1 MNNTKKVNLSGRHF
15 INLEDFT
22 PEELSA
28 LIDYTFE
35 LKAKI
40 KNNEEMNIMKNKTMV
55 MYFSKPSLRTR
66 LSFEIGMKKL
76 GGDAFVLKQD
86 EIILGER
93 ESIED
98 SSNVISRYCD
108 LIMIRTFAHSDVEDF
123 AKYSKVPVINALTD
137 LSHPCQ
143 IMGDLFTIKEHFGKL
158 KGLTLSFIG
167 DGNNVC
173 NSLLIGCSMLGLN
186 IKVATPKG
194 YEPDSKIIELSK
206 NYAKENGCTVDII
219 NDVKKA
225 VESSNIVY
233 TDVWASMGKEKEKEK
248 RFNDFKGFTLTK
260 ELFSI
265 ADKNA
270 IALHCLPAHKGEE
283 INEDIFKINSEY
295 IYTEAENRMHAQMAI
310 MSSIIKE

>member
-1 MNNTKKVNLSGRHF
+1 MKKVNLSGRHF

-22 PEELSA
+22 SEELSA

-35 LKAKI
+35 LKSKVR
-40 KNNEEMNIMKNKTMV
+40 NREEIDIMKNRTMV

-86 EIILGER
+86 EIILGQR

-143 IMGDLFTIKEHFGKL
+143 VMADLFTMKEHFGKL
-158 KGLTLSFIG
+158 KGLTLTYIG

-173 NSLLIGCSMLGLN
+173 NSLLTGCTSLGVN
-186 IKVATPKG
+186 IKVGVPKG
-194 YEPDSKIIELSK
+194 YEPDAKTIEVAK
-206 NYAKENGCTVDII
+206 NIAKNTGCTVDIV
-219 NDVKKA
+219 NDVKEA
-225 VESSNIVY
+225 VSGADVVY
-233 TDVWASMGKEKEKEK
+233 TDVWASMGQEKEKEE
-248 RFNDFKGFTLTK
+248 RLNVFKGFTLTK
-260 ELFSI
+260 ELFDL
-265 ADKNA
+265 ANKGA

-283 INEDIFKINSEY
+283 ISEEVFNMNSQY
-295 IYTEAENRMHAQMAI
+295 IYEEAENRMHAQMAI
-310 MSSIIKE
+310 MSSIVKE

>member
-1 MNNTKKVNLSGRHF
+1 MKKVNLSGRDF

-22 PEELSA
+22 SEELSA

-35 LKAKI
+35 LKSKVR
-40 KNNEEMNIMKNKTMV
+40 NNEEIDIMKNKTMV

-86 EIILGER
+86 EIILGQR

-98 SSNVISRYCD
+98 SANVISRYCD

-143 IMGDLFTIKEHFGKL
+143 IMADLFTMKEHFGKL
-158 KGLTLSFIG
+158 KGLTLTYIG

-173 NSLLIGCSMLGLN
+173 NSLLTGCTSLGVN
-186 IKVATPKG
+186 IKVGVPKG
-194 YEPDSKIIELSK
+194 YEPDAKTIEVAK
-206 NYAKENGCTVDII
+206 NIAKNTGCTVDIV
-219 NDVKKA
+219 NDVKEA
-225 VESSNIVY
+225 VSGSDVVY
-233 TDVWASMGKEKEKEK
+233 TDVWASMGQEKEKEE
-248 RFNDFKGFTLTK
+248 RLNVFKGFTLTK
-260 ELFSI
+260 ELFDL
-265 ADKNA
+265 ANKGA

-283 INEDIFKINSEY
+283 ISEEVFNMNSQY
-295 IYTEAENRMHAQMAI
+295 IYEEAENRMHAQMAI
-310 MSSIIKE
+310 MSSIVKE

>member
-1 MNNTKKVNLSGRHF
+1 MKKVNLSGRDF

-22 PEELSA
+22 SEELSA

-35 LKAKI
+35 LKSKVR
-40 KNNEEMNIMKNKTMV
+40 NNEEIDIMKNKTMV

-86 EIILGER
+86 EIILGQR

-98 SSNVISRYCD
+98 SANVISRYCD

-143 IMGDLFTIKEHFGKL
+143 IMADLFTMKEHFGKL
-158 KGLTLSFIG
+158 KGLTLTYIG

-173 NSLLIGCSMLGLN
+173 NSLLTGCTSLGVN
-186 IKVATPKG
+186 IKVGVPKG
-194 YEPDSKIIELSK
+194 YEPDAKTIEVAK
-206 NYAKENGCTVDII
+206 NIAKNTGCTVDIV
-219 NDVKKA
+219 NDVKEA
-225 VESSNIVY
+225 VSGADVVY
-233 TDVWASMGKEKEKEK
+233 TDVWASMGQEKEKEE
-248 RFNDFKGFTLTK
+248 RLNVFKGFTLTK
-260 ELFSI
+260 ELFDL
-265 ADKNA
+265 ANKGA

-283 INEDIFKINSEY
+283 ISEEVFNMNSQY
-295 IYTEAENRMHAQMAI
+295 IYEEAENRMHAQMAI
-310 MSSIIKE
+310 MSSIVKE

>member
-1 MNNTKKVNLSGRHF
+1 MKKVNLSGRHF

-22 PEELSA
+22 SEELSA

-35 LKAKI
+35 LKSKVR
-40 KNNEEMNIMKNKTMV
+40 NREEIDIMKNRTMV

-86 EIILGER
+86 EIILGQR

-143 IMGDLFTIKEHFGKL
+143 IMADLFTMKEHFGKL
-158 KGLTLSFIG
+158 KGLTLTYIG

-173 NSLLIGCSMLGLN
+173 NSLLTGCTSLGVN
-186 IKVATPKG
+186 IKVGVPKG
-194 YEPDSKIIELSK
+194 YEPDAKTIEVAK
-206 NYAKENGCTVDII
+206 NIAKNTGCTVDIV
-219 NDVKKA
+219 NDVKEA
-225 VESSNIVY
+225 VSGADVVY
-233 TDVWASMGKEKEKEK
+233 TDVWASMGQEKEKEE
-248 RFNDFKGFTLTK
+248 RLNVFKGFTLTK
-260 ELFSI
+260 ELFDL
-265 ADKNA
+265 ANKGA

-283 INEDIFKINSEY
+283 ISEEVFNMNSKY
-295 IYTEAENRMHAQMAI
+295 IYEEAENRMHAQMAI
-310 MSSIIKE
+310 MSSIVKE

>member
-1 MNNTKKVNLSGRHF
+1 MKKVNLSGRHF

-22 PEELSA
+22 SEELSA

-35 LKAKI
+35 LKSKVR
-40 KNNEEMNIMKNKTMV
+40 NREEIDIMKNRTMV

-86 EIILGER
+86 EIILGQR

-143 IMGDLFTIKEHFGKL
+143 IMADLFTMKEHFGKL
-158 KGLTLSFIG
+158 KGLTLTYIG

-173 NSLLIGCSMLGLN
+173 NSLLTGCTSLGVN
-186 IKVATPKG
+186 IKVGVPKG
-194 YEPDSKIIELSK
+194 YEPDAKTIEVAK
-206 NYAKENGCTVDII
+206 NIAKNTGCSVDIV
-219 NDVKKA
+219 NDIKEA
-225 VESSNIVY
+225 VSGADVVY
-233 TDVWASMGKEKEKEK
+233 TDVWASMGQEKEKEA
-248 RFNDFKGFTLTK
+248 RLNVFKGFTLTK
-260 ELFSI
+260 ELFDL
-265 ADKNA
+265 ANKGA

-283 INEDIFKINSEY
+283 ISEEVFNMNSQY
-295 IYTEAENRMHAQMAI
+295 IYEEAENRMHAQMAI
-310 MSSIIKE
+310 MSSIVKE

>member
-1 MNNTKKVNLSGRHF
+1 MKKVNLSGRDF

-22 PEELSA
+22 SEELSA

-35 LKAKI
+35 LKSKVR
-40 KNNEEMNIMKNKTMV
+40 NNEEIDIMKNKTMV

-86 EIILGER
+86 EIILGQR

-98 SSNVISRYCD
+98 SANVISRYCD

-143 IMGDLFTIKEHFGKL
+143 IMADLFTMKEHFGKL
-158 KGLTLSFIG
+158 KGLTLTYIG

-173 NSLLIGCSMLGLN
+173 NSLLTGCTSLGVN
-186 IKVATPKG
+186 IKVGVPKG
-194 YEPDSKIIELSK
+194 YEPDAKTIEAAK
-206 NYAKENGCTVDII
+206 NIAKNTGCSVDIV
-219 NDVKKA
+219 NDVKEA
-225 VESSNIVY
+225 VSGSDVVY
-233 TDVWASMGKEKEKEK
+233 TDVWASMGQEKEKEE
-248 RFNDFKGFTLTK
+248 RLNVFKGFTFTK
-260 ELFSI
+260 ELF
-265 ADKNA
+265 ALANKGA

-283 INEDIFKINSEY
+283 ISEEVFNMNSQY
-295 IYTEAENRMHAQMAI
+295 IYEEAENRMHAQMAI
-310 MSSIIKE
+310 MSSIVKE

>member
-1 MNNTKKVNLSGRHF
+1 MKKVNLSGRHF

-22 PEELSA
+22 SEELSA

-35 LKAKI
+35 LKSKVR
-40 KNNEEMNIMKNKTMV
+40 NREEIDIMKNRTMV

-86 EIILGER
+86 EIILGQR

-143 IMGDLFTIKEHFGKL
+143 IMADLFTMKEHFGKL
-158 KGLTLSFIG
+158 KGLTLTYIG

-173 NSLLIGCSMLGLN
+173 NSLLTGCTSLGVN
-186 IKVATPKG
+186 IKVGVPKG
-194 YEPDSKIIELSK
+194 YEPDAKTIEVSK
-206 NYAKENGCTVDII
+206 NIAKNTGCTVDIV
-219 NDVKKA
+219 NDVKEA
-225 VESSNIVY
+225 VSGADVVY
-233 TDVWASMGKEKEKEK
+233 TDVWASMGQEKEKEE
-248 RFNDFKGFTLTK
+248 RLNVFKGFTLTK
-260 ELFSI
+260 ELFDL
-265 ADKNA
+265 ANKGA

-283 INEDIFKINSEY
+283 ISEEVFNMNSQY
-295 IYTEAENRMHAQMAI
+295 IYEEAENRMHAQMAI

>member
-1 MNNTKKVNLSGRHF
+1 MKKVNLSGRHF

-22 PEELSA
+22 SEELSA

-35 LKAKI
+35 LKSKVR
-40 KNNEEMNIMKNKTMV
+40 NREEIDIMKNRTMV

-86 EIILGER
+86 EIILGQR

-143 IMGDLFTIKEHFGKL
+143 IMADLFTMKEHFGKL
-158 KGLTLSFIG
+158 KGLTLTYIG

-173 NSLLIGCSMLGLN
+173 NSLLTGCTSLGVN
-186 IKVATPKG
+186 IKVGVPKG
-194 YEPDSKIIELSK
+194 YEPDAKTIEVAK
-206 NYAKENGCTVDII
+206 NIAKNTGCTVDIV
-219 NDVKKA
+219 NDVKEA
-225 VESSNIVY
+225 VSRADVVY
-233 TDVWASMGKEKEKEK
+233 TDVWASMGQEKEKEE
-248 RFNDFKGFTLTK
+248 RLNVFKGFTLTK
-260 ELFSI
+260 ELFDL
-265 ADKNA
+265 ANKGA

-283 INEDIFKINSEY
+283 ISEEVFNMNSQY
-295 IYTEAENRMHAQMAI
+295 IYEEAENRMHAQMAI
-310 MSSIIKE
+310 MSSIVKE

>member
-1 MNNTKKVNLSGRHF
+1 MKKVNLSGRHF

-22 PEELSA
+22 SEELSA

-35 LKAKI
+35 LKSKVR
-40 KNNEEMNIMKNKTMV
+40 NREEIDIMKNRTMV

-86 EIILGER
+86 EIILGQR

-143 IMGDLFTIKEHFGKL
+143 IMADLFTMKEHFGKL
-158 KGLTLSFIG
+158 KGLTLTYIG

-173 NSLLIGCSMLGLN
+173 NSLLTGCTSLGVN
-186 IKVATPKG
+186 IKVGVPKG
-194 YEPDSKIIELSK
+194 YEPDAKTIEVAK
-206 NYAKENGCTVDII
+206 NIAKDTGCSVDIV
-219 NDVKKA
+219 NDVKEA
-225 VESSNIVY
+225 VSGADVVY
-233 TDVWASMGKEKEKEK
+233 TDVWASMGQEKEKEE
-248 RFNDFKGFTLTK
+248 RLNVFKGFTLTK
-260 ELFSI
+260 ELFDL
-265 ADKNA
+265 ANKGA

-283 INEDIFKINSEY
+283 ISEEVFNMNSQY
-295 IYTEAENRMHAQMAI
+295 IYEEAENRMHAQMAI
-310 MSSIIKE
+310 MSSIVKE

>member
-1 MNNTKKVNLSGRHF
+1 MKKVNLSGRHF

-22 PEELSA
+22 SEELSA

-35 LKAKI
+35 LKSKVR
-40 KNNEEMNIMKNKTMV
+40 NREEIDIMKNRTMV

-86 EIILGER
+86 EIILGQR

-143 IMGDLFTIKEHFGKL
+143 VMADLFTMKEHFGKL
-158 KGLTLSFIG
+158 KGLTLTYIG

-173 NSLLIGCSMLGLN
+173 NSLLTGCTSLGVN
-186 IKVATPKG
+186 IKVGVPKG
-194 YEPDSKIIELSK
+194 YEPDAKTTEIAKKI
-206 NYAKENGCTVDII
+206 AKETGCSVDII
-219 NDVKKA
+219 NDVKEA
-225 VESSNIVY
+225 VSGADVVY
-233 TDVWASMGKEKEKEK
+233 TDVWASMGQESEKEK
-248 RFNDFKGFTLTK
+248 RLNIFKGFTLTK
-260 ELFSI
+260 ELFDL
-265 ADKNA
+265 ANKGA

-283 INEDIFKINSEY
+283 ISEEVFNMNSKY
-295 IYTEAENRMHAQMAI
+295 IYEEAENRMHAQMAI
-310 MSSIIKE
+310 MSSIVKE

>member
-1 MNNTKKVNLSGRHF
+1 MKKVNLSGRHF

-22 PEELSA
+22 SEELSA

-35 LKAKI
+35 LKSKVR
-40 KNNEEMNIMKNKTMV
+40 NREELDIMKNRTMV

-86 EIILGER
+86 EIILGQR

-143 IMGDLFTIKEHFGKL
+143 VMADLFTMKEHFGKL
-158 KGLTLSFIG
+158 KGLTLSYIG

-173 NSLLIGCSMLGLN
+173 NSLLTGCTSLGVN
-186 IKVATPKG
+186 IRVGVPKG
-194 YEPDSKIIELSK
+194 YNPDAKTIEVSKKI
-206 NYAKENGCTVDII
+206 AKETGCSVEIT
-219 NDVKKA
+219 NDVKEA
-225 VESSNIVY
+225 VSGSDVVY
-233 TDVWASMGKEKEKEK
+233 TDVWASMGQESEKEK
-248 RFNDFKGFTLTK
+248 RLKVFKDFTLTK
-260 ELFSI
+260 ELF
-265 ADKNA
+265 ALAGKGA

-283 INEDIFKINSEY
+283 ISEEVFNMNSKY
-295 IYTEAENRMHAQMAI
+295 IYEEAENRMHAQMAI
-310 MSSIIKE
+310 MSSIVKE

>member
-1 MNNTKKVNLSGRHF
+1 MKKVNLSGRHF

-22 PEELSA
+22 SEELSA

-35 LKAKI
+35 LKSKVR
-40 KNNEEMNIMKNKTMV
+40 NREEIDIMKNRTMV

-86 EIILGER
+86 EIILGQR

-143 IMGDLFTIKEHFGKL
+143 IMADLFTMKEHFGKL
-158 KGLTLSFIG
+158 KGLTLTYIG

-173 NSLLIGCSMLGLN
+173 NSLLTGCTSLGVN
-186 IKVATPKG
+186 IKVGVPKG
-194 YEPDSKIIELSK
+194 YEPDAKTIEVAK
-206 NYAKENGCTVDII
+206 NIAKNTGCSVDIV
-219 NDVKKA
+219 NDVKEA
-225 VESSNIVY
+225 VSGSDVVY
-233 TDVWASMGKEKEKEK
+233 TDVWASMGQEKEKEDQDG
-248 RFNDFKGFTLTK
+248 RSGRENIHTLSSCSNDYKFYRARQGKLG
-260 ELFSI
+260 
-265 ADKNA
+265 
-270 IALHCLPAHKGEE
+270 
-283 INEDIFKINSEY
+283 
-295 IYTEAENRMHAQMAI
+295 
-310 MSSIIKE
+310 

>member
-1 MNNTKKVNLSGRHF
+1 MKKVNLSGRHF

-22 PEELSA
+22 SEELSA

-35 LKAKI
+35 LKSKVR
-40 KNNEEMNIMKNKTMV
+40 NREEIDIMKNRTMV

-86 EIILGER
+86 EIILGQR

-143 IMGDLFTIKEHFGKL
+143 VMADLFTMKEHFGKL
-158 KGLTLSFIG
+158 KGLTLTYIG

-173 NSLLIGCSMLGLN
+173 NSLLTGCTSLGVN
-186 IKVATPKG
+186 IKVGVPKG
-194 YEPDSKIIELSK
+194 YEPDAKTTEIAKKI
-206 NYAKENGCTVDII
+206 AKETGCSVDII
-219 NDVKKA
+219 NDVKEA
-225 VESSNIVY
+225 VSGADVVY
-233 TDVWASMGKEKEKEK
+233 TDVWASMGQESEKEK
-248 RFNDFKGFTLTK
+248 RLNIFKGFTLTK
-260 ELFSI
+260 ELF
-265 ADKNA
+265 ALANKEA

-283 INEDIFKINSEY
+283 ISEEVFNMNSKY
-295 IYTEAENRMHAQMAI
+295 IYEEAENRMHAQMAI
-310 MSSIIKE
+310 MSSIVKE

>member
-1 MNNTKKVNLSGRHF
+1 MKKVNLSGRHF

-22 PEELSA
+22 SEELSA

-35 LKAKI
+35 LKSKVR
-40 KNNEEMNIMKNKTMV
+40 NREEIDIMKNRTMV

-86 EIILGER
+86 EIILGQR

-143 IMGDLFTIKEHFGKL
+143 IMADLFTMKEHFGKL
-158 KGLTLSFIG
+158 KGLTLTYIG

-173 NSLLIGCSMLGLN
+173 NSLLTGCTSLGVN
-186 IKVATPKG
+186 IKVGVPKG
-194 YEPDSKIIELSK
+194 YEPDAKTIEVAK
-206 NYAKENGCTVDII
+206 NIAKNTGCSVDIV
-219 NDVKKA
+219 NDVKEA
-225 VESSNIVY
+225 VSGADVVY
-233 TDVWASMGKEKEKEK
+233 TDVWASMGQEKEKEA
-248 RFNDFKGFTLTK
+248 RLNVFKGFTLTK
-260 ELFSI
+260 ELFDL
-265 ADKNA
+265 ANKGA

-283 INEDIFKINSEY
+283 ISEEVFNMNSQY
-295 IYTEAENRMHAQMAI
+295 IYEEAENRMHAQMAI
-310 MSSIIKE
+310 MSSIVKE

>member
-1 MNNTKKVNLSGRHF
+1 MKKVNLSGRHF

-22 PEELSA
+22 SEELSA

-35 LKAKI
+35 LKSKVR
-40 KNNEEMNIMKNKTMV
+40 NREEIDIMKNRTMV

-86 EIILGER
+86 EIILGQR

-143 IMGDLFTIKEHFGKL
+143 IMADLFTMKEHFGKL
-158 KGLTLSFIG
+158 KGLTLTYIG

-173 NSLLIGCSMLGLN
+173 NSLLTGCTSLGVN
-186 IKVATPKG
+186 IKVGVPKG
-194 YEPDSKIIELSK
+194 YEPDAKTIEVAK
-206 NYAKENGCTVDII
+206 NIAKNTGCTVDIV
-219 NDVKKA
+219 NDVKEA
-225 VESSNIVY
+225 VSGADVVY
-233 TDVWASMGKEKEKEK
+233 TDVWASMGQEKEKEE
-248 RFNDFKGFTLTK
+248 RLNVFKGFTLTK
-260 ELFSI
+260 ELFDL
-265 ADKNA
+265 ANKGA

-283 INEDIFKINSEY
+283 ISEEVFNINSQY
-295 IYTEAENRMHAQMAI
+295 IYEEAENRMHAQMAI
-310 MSSIIKE
+310 MSSIVKE

>member
-1 MNNTKKVNLSGRHF
+1 MKKVNLLGRDF

-22 PEELSA
+22 SEELSA

-35 LKAKI
+35 LKSKVR
-40 KNNEEMNIMKNKTMV
+40 NNEEIDIMKNKTMV

-86 EIILGER
+86 EIILGQR

-98 SSNVISRYCD
+98 SANVISRYCD

-143 IMGDLFTIKEHFGKL
+143 IMADLFTMKEHFGKL
-158 KGLTLSFIG
+158 KGLTLTYIG

-173 NSLLIGCSMLGLN
+173 NSLLTGCTSLGVN
-186 IKVATPKG
+186 IKVGVPKG
-194 YEPDSKIIELSK
+194 YEPDAKTIEAAK
-206 NYAKENGCTVDII
+206 NIAKNTGCSVDIV
-219 NDVKKA
+219 NDVKEA
-225 VESSNIVY
+225 VSGSDVVY
-233 TDVWASMGKEKEKEK
+233 TDVWASMGQEKEKEE
-248 RFNDFKGFTLTK
+248 RLNVFKGFTLTK
-260 ELFSI
+260 ELFDL
-265 ADKNA
+265 ANKGA

-283 INEDIFKINSEY
+283 ISEEVFNMNSQY
-295 IYTEAENRMHAQMAI
+295 IYEEAENRMHAQMAI
-310 MSSIIKE
+310 MSSIVKE

>member
-1 MNNTKKVNLSGRHF
+1 MKKVNLSGRHF

-22 PEELSA
+22 SEELSA

-35 LKAKI
+35 LKSKVR
-40 KNNEEMNIMKNKTMV
+40 NREEIDIMKNRTMV

-86 EIILGER
+86 EIILGQR

-143 IMGDLFTIKEHFGKL
+143 IMADLFTMKEHFGKL
-158 KGLTLSFIG
+158 KGLTLTYIG

-173 NSLLIGCSMLGLN
+173 NSLLTGCTSLGVN
-186 IKVATPKG
+186 IKVGVPKG
-194 YEPDSKIIELSK
+194 YEPDAKTIEVAK
-206 NYAKENGCTVDII
+206 NIAKNTGCSVDIV
-219 NDVKKA
+219 NDVKEA
-225 VESSNIVY
+225 VSRADVVY
-233 TDVWASMGKEKEKEK
+233 TDVWASMGQEKEKEA
-248 RFNDFKGFTLTK
+248 RLNVFKGFTLTK
-260 ELFSI
+260 ELFDL
-265 ADKNA
+265 ANKGA

-283 INEDIFKINSEY
+283 ISEEVFNMNSQY
-295 IYTEAENRMHAQMAI
+295 IYEEAENRIHAQMAI
-310 MSSIIKE
+310 MSSIVKE

>member
-1 MNNTKKVNLSGRHF
+1 MKKVNLSGRHF

-22 PEELSA
+22 SEELSA

-35 LKAKI
+35 LKSKVR
-40 KNNEEMNIMKNKTMV
+40 NREEIDIMKNRTMV

-66 LSFEIGMKKL
+66 LSFEIGIKKL

-86 EIILGER
+86 EIILGQR

-143 IMGDLFTIKEHFGKL
+143 IMADLFTMKEHFGKL
-158 KGLTLSFIG
+158 KGLTLTYIG

-173 NSLLIGCSMLGLN
+173 NSLLTGCTSLGVN
-186 IKVATPKG
+186 IKVGVPKG
-194 YEPDSKIIELSK
+194 YEPDAKTIEVAK
-206 NYAKENGCTVDII
+206 NIAKNTGCTVDIV
-219 NDVKKA
+219 NDVKEA
-225 VESSNIVY
+225 VSGSDVVY
-233 TDVWASMGKEKEKEK
+233 TDVWASMGQESEKEK
-248 RFNDFKGFTLTK
+248 RLNIFKGFTLAK
-260 ELFSI
+260 ELFDL
-265 ADKNA
+265 ANKGA

-283 INEDIFKINSEY
+283 ISIQYEFS
-295 IYTEAENRMHAQMAI
+295 IYL
-310 MSSIIKE
+310 

>member
-1 MNNTKKVNLSGRHF
+1 MKKVNLSGRDF

-22 PEELSA
+22 SEELSA

-35 LKAKI
+35 LKSKVR
-40 KNNEEMNIMKNKTMV
+40 NREEIDIMKNRTMV

-86 EIILGER
+86 EIILGQR

-98 SSNVISRYCD
+98 SANVISRYCD
-108 LIMIRTFAHSDVEDF
+108 LIMIRTFAHSDVEYF

-143 IMGDLFTIKEHFGKL
+143 IMADLFTMKEHFGKL
-158 KGLTLSFIG
+158 EGLTLTYIG

-173 NSLLIGCSMLGLN
+173 NSLLTGCTSLGVN
-186 IKVATPKG
+186 IKVGVPKG
-194 YEPDSKIIELSK
+194 YEPDAKTTEIAKKI
-206 NYAKENGCTVDII
+206 AKEKGCTVEIT
-219 NDVKKA
+219 NDVKEA
-225 VESSNIVY
+225 VSGSDVVY
-233 TDVWASMGKEKEKEK
+233 TDVWASMGQESEKEQ
-248 RFNDFKGFTLTK
+248 RLNIFKGFTLTK
-260 ELFSI
+260 ELFSL
-265 ADKNA
+265 ANKGA

-283 INEDIFKINSEY
+283 ISEEVFNMNAQY
-295 IYTEAENRMHAQMAI
+295 IYEEAENRMHAQMAI
-310 MSSIIKE
+310 MSSIVKE

>member
-1 MNNTKKVNLSGRHF
+1 MKKVNLSGRHF

-22 PEELSA
+22 SEELSA

-35 LKAKI
+35 LKSKVR
-40 KNNEEMNIMKNKTMV
+40 NREEIDIMKNRTMV

-86 EIILGER
+86 EIILGQR

-98 SSNVISRYCD
+98 SANVISRYCD

-143 IMGDLFTIKEHFGKL
+143 IMADLFTMKEHFGKL
-158 KGLTLSFIG
+158 KGLTLTYIG

-173 NSLLIGCSMLGLN
+173 NSLLTGCTSLGVN
-186 IKVATPKG
+186 IKVGVPKG
-194 YEPDSKIIELSK
+194 YEPDAKTIEVAK
-206 NYAKENGCTVDII
+206 NIAKNTGCTVDIV
-219 NDVKKA
+219 NDVKEA
-225 VESSNIVY
+225 VSGADVVY
-233 TDVWASMGKEKEKEK
+233 TDVWASMGQEKEKEE
-248 RFNDFKGFTLTK
+248 RLNVFKGFTLTK
-260 ELFSI
+260 ELFDL
-265 ADKNA
+265 ANKGA

-283 INEDIFKINSEY
+283 ISEEVFNMNSQY
-295 IYTEAENRMHAQMAI
+295 IYEEAENRMHAQMAI
-310 MSSIIKE
+310 MSSIVKE